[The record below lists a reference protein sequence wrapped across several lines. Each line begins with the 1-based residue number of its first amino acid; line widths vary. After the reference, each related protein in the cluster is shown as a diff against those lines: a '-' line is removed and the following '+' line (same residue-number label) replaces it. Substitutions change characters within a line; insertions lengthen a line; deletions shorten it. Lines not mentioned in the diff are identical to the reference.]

1 MLLVYVQSS
10 DYIIGECD
18 IGTALINGD
27 LTILPIDI
35 DNIIID
41 QIFDPSK
48 FVNYFLSIYLQIFI
62 NLN

>member
-10 DYIIGECD
+10 DYIIGESD

-27 LTILPIDI
+27 LTILPIDV

-41 QIFDPSK
+41 QIFDPSI
-48 FVNYFLSIYLQIFI
+48 FVN
-62 NLN
+62 